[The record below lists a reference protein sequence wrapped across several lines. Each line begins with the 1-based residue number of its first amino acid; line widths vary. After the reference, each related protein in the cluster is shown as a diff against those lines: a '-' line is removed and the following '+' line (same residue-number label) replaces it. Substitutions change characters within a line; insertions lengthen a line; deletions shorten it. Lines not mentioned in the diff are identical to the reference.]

1 MHSLPSCSWDGR
13 AEKERGGFTMWQ
25 RSLVSV
31 LAVVLIVGMLAITAC
46 GNSGSPSGAG
56 TPTATIPSG
65 TSTPAATISI
75 GDITVTS
82 SVNAGHTHD
91 VTISGA
97 DIENPPAGGKTIDT
111 TYNSGHR
118 HTLTLTQQDFE
129 TIKNGGEITVT
140 DSLFGSHTHTYV
152 IHK

>member
-1 MHSLPSCSWDGR
+1 MLHKSSFIL
-13 AEKERGGFTMWQ
+13 
-25 RSLVSV
+25 
-31 LAVVLIVGMLAITAC
+31 LAVGLIVGMLAITAC
-46 GNSGSPSGAG
+46 GNSGSSSGTG

-65 TSTPAATISI
+65 TSIPAATISI

-97 DIENPPAGGKTIDT
+97 DIENPPTAGKTIDT

-129 TIKNGGEITVT
+129 AIKNGGEVTVT

>member
-1 MHSLPSCSWDGR
+1 MLHKSSFIL
-13 AEKERGGFTMWQ
+13 
-25 RSLVSV
+25 
-31 LAVVLIVGMLAITAC
+31 LAVGLIVGMLAITAC
-46 GNSGSPSGAG
+46 GNSGSPSGIG
-56 TPTATIPSG
+56 TPT
-65 TSTPAATISI
+65 ATISI
-75 GDITVTS
+75 GDITVMS

-129 TIKNGGEITVT
+129 TIKNGGEVTVT

-152 IHK
+152 ISK

>member
-1 MHSLPSCSWDGR
+1 MLHKSSFIL
-13 AEKERGGFTMWQ
+13 
-25 RSLVSV
+25 
-31 LAVVLIVGMLAITAC
+31 LAVGLIVGMLAITAC
-46 GNSGSPSGAG
+46 GNSSSTSGTG

-75 GDITVTS
+75 GDVTVTS

-97 DIENPPAGGKTIDT
+97 DIENPPAAGKTIDT

-129 TIKNGGEITVT
+129 TIKNGGEVTVT

-152 IHK
+152 IQK

>member
-1 MHSLPSCSWDGR
+1 MLQKRLFSILTVG
-13 AEKERGGFTMWQ
+13 
-25 RSLVSV
+25 L
-31 LAVVLIVGMLAITAC
+31 LVGMLAITAC
-46 GNSGSPSGAG
+46 GNSGGPSGTG

-65 TSTPAATISI
+65 TSTPTATVSV
-75 GDITVTS
+75 GQQDITITS

-91 VTISGA
+91 ITISGA

-118 HTLTLTQQDFE
+118 HTVTLTQQDYQ
-129 TIKNGGEITVT
+129 TIKEGGVVTVT

>member
-1 MHSLPSCSWDGR
+1 MLHKSSFIL
-13 AEKERGGFTMWQ
+13 
-25 RSLVSV
+25 
-31 LAVVLIVGMLAITAC
+31 LAVGLIVGMLAITAC
-46 GNSGSPSGAG
+46 GNSGSPSGTG

-65 TSTPAATISI
+65 TSTPTATTPA
-75 GDITVTS
+75 GQQDITITS

-97 DIENPPAGGKTIDT
+97 DIENPPAAGKTIDT

-129 TIKNGGEITVT
+129 TIKNGGEVTVT
-140 DSLFGSHTHTYV
+140 DSLFGSHTHTYI